1 MEADIAKFMERM
13 QVPSKRLGIKE
24 LRQRE
29 ETWRALWSWL
39 DDESKFLILRVGS
52 VVRIVRRDYKGVV
65 GELGQVKLEPREYE
79 VTVYE
84 KVYNQNDGKYYFESK
99 VVLIPAGAVMWREFI
114 TEQELAEEEE
124 TYAVAPL
131 EEEGL
136 TVG

>member
-1 MEADIAKFMERM
+1 MEVEIAQFMERM
-13 QVPSKRLGIKE
+13 KTPVKKLGIRE
-24 LRQRE
+24 LQRRE

-52 VVRIVRRDYKGVV
+52 IVRVVRRDYRGVV

-84 KVYNQNDGKYYFESK
+84 KVYNQNDGKYYYESK
-99 VVLIPAGAVMWREFI
+99 VVLIPNSAVMWREFI
-114 TEQELAEEEE
+114 TEQEQVEEEE
-124 TYAVAPL
+124 RYAVAPI